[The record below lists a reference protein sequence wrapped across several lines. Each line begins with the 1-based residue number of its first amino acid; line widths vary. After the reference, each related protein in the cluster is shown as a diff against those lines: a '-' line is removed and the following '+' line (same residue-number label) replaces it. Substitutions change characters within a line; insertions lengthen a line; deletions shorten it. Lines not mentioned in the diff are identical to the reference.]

1 MSKAT
6 LGEVIR
12 FMTEKALQSDDKK
25 FSVRLRDIKRQI
37 TGIAPGLGF
46 TNEQFAEYEKIDWLK
61 SSYIYNT
68 TSRMQSLKDADKR
81 AKYKIEVLDIEGE
94 EIISDDP
101 IELQENGFRYL
112 TIYIVDGAVKP
123 TEKNRTD
130 KIKDGVVIE
139 KFKERLLKL
148 SPNVLEFEGD
158 ELTGAVKAIRMYQ
171 EMIKEFK

>member
-12 FMTEKALQSDDKK
+12 FMTEKALQSDKK
-25 FSVRLRDIKRQI
+25 SFSIKLRDIKRQL
-37 TGIAPGLGF
+37 TGVKWEASMSDEEL
-46 TNEQFAEYEKIDWLK
+46 AAYEIIDELK

-68 TSRMQSLKDADKR
+68 TSRMQALKDADKR
-81 AKYKIEVLDIEGE
+81 AKYKIEWLDDDGDEV
-94 EIISDDP
+94 SDGD
-101 IELQENGFRYL
+101 GFRHL

-123 TEKNRTD
+123 TEKNRSD
-130 KIKDGVVIE
+130 KLKDAATIE

-148 SPNVLEFEGD
+148 SPNVLDFEGD

-171 EMIKEFK
+171 EMIKELK